1 MAPETTKQPV
11 AGRAAR
17 ADGRREA
24 PAACLIVHDD
34 GDVVRASGWDRMFDV
49 AAPEHIRPGAVQRDP
64 LLAAVSEALL
74 QAGETGGVAHSL
86 VELDRPDR
94 AWVSIAAAS
103 LALGGGAGTMVIIRS
118 ADDVVDSAG
127 GKAIRK
133 LEHDLR
139 SPLTSISG
147 AAELLESGRLGE
159 LSPEQIRCL
168 GVVQRGAASLLGML
182 MAAAAPF
189 RSAVPLEND
198 PCGVVSGGETGE
210 DSP

>member
-11 AGRAAR
+11 AGRAGR
-17 ADGRREA
+17 PDGRREA

-34 GDVVRASGWDRMFDV
+34 GEVVRASGWDRMFDI
-49 AAPEHIRPGAVQRDP
+49 AAPEQIRPEVVQRDP
-64 LLAAVSEALL
+64 LMAAVSEALL

-86 VELDRPDR
+86 VEIDRPGR

-118 ADDVVDSAG
+118 ADDVVDPAA

-159 LSPEQIRCL
+159 LSQEQTRCL
-168 GVVQRGAASLLGML
+168 GVLQRGVESLLGML
-182 MAAAAPF
+182 VAAAAPF
-189 RSAVPLEND
+189 RLAAPLEND
-198 PCGVVSGGETGE
+198 PSAMTSGGGTGE